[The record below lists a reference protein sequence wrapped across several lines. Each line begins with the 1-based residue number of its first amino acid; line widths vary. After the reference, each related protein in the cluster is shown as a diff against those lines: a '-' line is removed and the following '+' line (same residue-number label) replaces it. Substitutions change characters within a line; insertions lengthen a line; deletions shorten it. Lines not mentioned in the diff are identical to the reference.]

1 MERLARLQ
9 REMTC
14 QAAIVLSGVNRFY
27 LTGFAS
33 SAGTLVIT
41 RERLFLL
48 VDSRYIQAAQERV
61 QNCEVL

>member
-9 REMTC
+9 KEMSC

-33 SAGTLVIT
+33 SAGYVGGYKRTLVFPCGFPIYPGGKGAHAG
-41 RERLFLL
+41 L
-48 VDSRYIQAAQERV
+48 
-61 QNCEVL
+61 